1 MHYPPFNSYEEK
13 DLNFIETMKKY
24 NVKQCFYGHIH
35 GKEAHKEAVQG
46 EIQGIEFK
54 LISSDYLNFEL
65 IKIT

>member
-54 LISSDYLNFEL
+54 LIS
-65 IKIT
+65 